1 MVNRLAKKTVIC
13 FYRISGMKGAS
24 MRSNARRFAFW
35 IALTFLAALP
45 AGAADVR
52 YNVPAGDS
60 PSIGPANAPVT
71 IVEFL
76 DYQ

>member
-1 MVNRLAKKTVIC
+1 ML
-13 FYRISGMKGAS
+13 KGDI
-24 MRSNARRFAFW
+24 MRSNARHLAFW
-35 IALTFLAALP
+35 IVLTLLAVVP

-52 YNVPAGDS
+52 YAVPAGDS

-71 IVEFL
+71 IVEFV

>member
-1 MVNRLAKKTVIC
+1 MPE
-13 FYRISGMKGAS
+13 GGD
-24 MRSNARRFAFW
+24 MRSHARRLAFW
-35 IALTFLAALP
+35 IALTLIAAAP

-52 YNVPAGDS
+52 YAVPTEGS